1 MTAATD
7 VETVRYQ
14 VRDRVATLT
23 IDRPAVRNALGPA
36 EWRAL
41 DQLARRAE
49 ADPEVRALVV
59 TGAGGNFSAG
69 GDLKSMPERLAL
81 PRHVRRAELL
91 SDAQVVLTFRALQK
105 PIVAIIE
112 GAAVGAGLSLALACD
127 VRIAASNARLGAVF
141 HKIGLTSDFGMS
153 WLLSRAVGPGR
164 AMDLLMSAEIVD
176 GTRAEA
182 IGLVSR
188 VCAPEQVASEGH
200 AYARRL
206 ADGPPVAMALTKGG
220 LHRALERE
228 LAEMLA
234 WEADAQAT
242 CSKSDD
248 VQEGLRAFGEKRKP
262 EFRGR

>member
-1 MTAATD
+1 VTSYSTLTLDRRGPVAELRLNRPDRGNPIDARFLDELDASTAELHDDASVHAVLLTAAGDIFSHGSDRTTD
-7 VETVRYQ
+7 GTNPARGF
-14 VRDRVATLT
+14 AT
-23 IDRPAVRNALGPA
+23 
-36 EWRAL
+36 EW
-41 DQLARRAE
+41 
-49 ADPEVRALVV
+49 
-59 TGAGGNFSAG
+59 
-69 GDLKSMPERLAL
+69 L
-81 PRHVRRAELL
+81 PFRCLELL
-91 SDAQVVLTFRALQK
+91 AQPVIAC
-105 PIVAIIE
+105 IE
-112 GAAVGAGLSLALACD
+112 GDAIGAGLGLALACD